1 MIFVFWGLSSF
12 DIFRIIVSNIV
23 NINDH
28 SLQVTNKVRE
38 FREGVHVIHKAMK
51 DIVLLKNN
59 DIEVEQ
65 LIIKV
70 ELERKSQLNNIANIY
85 ELCQGNKQDAIKLKN
100 IFLAWDLIR
109 AKVITELKN
118 KNYIR
123 AGEITRT
130 EGKDHVEKLLIL
142 SQLISDHAQI
152 RIQELFSEIIDL
164 AKHTKVII
172 ILVFIISLLLILFFN
187 WWTISL
193 LILFISFME
202 FFFLSL
208 RSVKN

>member
-1 MIFVFWGLSSF
+1 MKIRTRLMLGFGTILVIFVFWGLSSF

-85 ELCQGNKQDAIKLKN
+85 E
-100 IFLAWDLIR
+100 
-109 AKVITELKN
+109 
-118 KNYIR
+118 
-123 AGEITRT
+123 
-130 EGKDHVEKLLIL
+130 
-142 SQLISDHAQI
+142 
-152 RIQELFSEIIDL
+152 
-164 AKHTKVII
+164 
-172 ILVFIISLLLILFFN
+172 
-187 WWTISL
+187 
-193 LILFISFME
+193 
-202 FFFLSL
+202 
-208 RSVKN
+208 